1 MTPSLPPS
9 EEALRLREEV
19 IDWFVHRRS
28 ANWNSRDERLFQDWI
43 DADPKHADAY
53 RQWES
58 RWQAFDAIA
67 PETVA
72 GWREGFAGNQVV
84 ASTRRGFLKP
94 ALALAAAGVVAGGS
108 YLGWSHQQ
116 AQPVFAQ
123 AFATQRGQQLEVPLP
138 DGSVLRLDTATRL
151 EVRYFRQRREV
162 RLIDG
167 QAVFTVQSDAKRPFD
182 VLAGPLQVRVVG
194 TRFAVR
200 YTPTMAGAEGARV
213 SVEQG
218 RVRVARMDRASDG
231 NWSNG
236 VGSAPDTEPQ
246 GAVFLT
252 AGQQVHSDAEGM
264 LAAVSAIPGDGIAP
278 WREHRLSF
286 VDTPL
291 ARALAELER
300 YGSTGLVVRD
310 PAVAALRLSG
320 TFDPRD
326 ARTLRRAL
334 PSALPVRLRGDGPV
348 AEIVAAP

>member
-9 EEALRLREEV
+9 EEASRLRQEV
-19 IDWFVHRRS
+19 IDWFVHRRRPD
-28 ANWNSRDERLFQDWI
+28 WNARDERIFQNWI
-43 DADPKHADAY
+43 DADPRHADAY

-72 GWREGFAGNQVV
+72 AWREGFAGNRV
-84 ASTRRGFLKP
+84 ATASAPTRRGFLKP
-94 ALALAAAGVVAGGS
+94 AFALAAAGVVAGGS
-108 YLGWSHQQ
+108 YLGWSHLQ
-116 AQPVFAQ
+116 AQPVFVQ

-138 DGSVLRLDTATRL
+138 DGTVLRLDTTTRL

-167 QAVFTVQSDAKRPFD
+167 QAVFLVQSDAQRPFD

-200 YTPTMAGAEGARV
+200 YTPAVVGAEGARV

-218 RVRVARMDRASDG
+218 RVRVTRRDVAPGGGWVEPVSDA
-231 NWSNG
+231 
-236 VGSAPDTEPQ
+236 VPQ

-252 AGQQVHSDAEGM
+252 AGQQVQSDVQGV
-264 LAAVSAIPGDGIAP
+264 LAAVSAVPGDGIAP

-286 VDTPL
+286 LDIPL

-326 ARTLRRAL
+326 ARMLRRML
-334 PSALPVRLRGDGPV
+334 PSALPVRLKGDGPV
-348 AEIVAAP
+348 VEIVAAP

>member
-67 PETVA
+67 PGTVA

-151 EVRYFRQRREV
+151 ELRYFRQRREV

-167 QAVFTVQSDAKRPFD
+167 QAVFAVQSDAKRPFD

-200 YTPTMAGAEGARV
+200 YTPTVAGAEGARV

-231 NWSNG
+231 SWA
-236 VGSAPDTEPQ
+236 GSASGTEPQ

-310 PAVAALRLSG
+310 PAVHL
-320 TFDPRD
+320 
-326 ARTLRRAL
+326 L
-334 PSALPVRLRGDGPV
+334 PINV
-348 AEIVAAP
+348 

>member
-1 MTPSLPPS
+1 MTPSLPLP
-9 EEALRLREEV
+9 EEASRLRQEV
-19 IDWFVHRRS
+19 LDWFVRRHREDWS
-28 ANWNSRDERLFQDWI
+28 AKDERLFRAWT

-72 GWREGFAGNQVV
+72 AWREGFAGNQS
-84 ASTRRGFLKP
+84 AAPSRRGFLKP
-94 ALALAAAGVVAGGS
+94 AFALAAAGMVAGGS
-108 YLGWSHQQ
+108 YLGWSHLQ
-116 AQPVFAQ
+116 AQPVFMQ

-162 RLIDG
+162 RLVDG
-167 QAVFTVQSDAKRPFD
+167 QAVFAVQSDAQRPFD

-200 YTPTMAGAEGARV
+200 YTPSVAGAEGGRV

-218 RVRVARMDRASDG
+218 RVRVSRRDPAPGGGWAEPMSDASDA
-231 NWSNG
+231 
-236 VGSAPDTEPQ
+236 VPQ

-252 AGQQVHSDAEGM
+252 AGQQVQGDVLGV
-264 LAAVSAIPGDGIAP
+264 LAAVSAVPGDGIAP

-334 PSALPVRLRGDGPV
+334 PSALPVRLRDDGPV

>member
-1 MTPSLPPS
+1 MTPSLPLP
-9 EEALRLREEV
+9 EEASRLRQEV
-19 IDWFVHRRS
+19 LDWFVRRHREDWS
-28 ANWNSRDERLFQDWI
+28 AGDERLFRAWT

-53 RQWES
+53 RQWEV

-72 GWREGFAGNQVV
+72 NWRGGFAGNRAT

-94 ALALAAAGVVAGGS
+94 AFALAAAGVVAGGG
-108 YLGWSHQQ
+108 YLGWSHLQ
-116 AQPVFAQ
+116 AQPVFMQ
-123 AFATQRGQQLEVPLP
+123 AFGTQRGQQLEVPLP
-138 DGSVLRLDTATRL
+138 DGTVLRLDTATRL

-167 QAVFTVQSDAKRPFD
+167 QAVFAVQSDAQRPFD

-200 YTPTMAGAEGARV
+200 YTPAIAGAEGGRV

-218 RVRVARMDRASDG
+218 RVRVARRDRAPDG
-231 NWSNG
+231 NWAG
-236 VGSAPDTEPQ
+236 PAPDAELQ

-252 AGQQVHSDAEGM
+252 AGQQVHSDAEGV
-264 LAAVSAIPGDGIAP
+264 LAAISAVPGDGIAP

-310 PAVAALRLSG
+310 PSVAALRLSG

-334 PSALPVRLRGDGPV
+334 PSALPVRLKGDGPV
-348 AEIVAAP
+348 AEIVPAH

>member
-1 MTPSLPPS
+1 MTPPLPPT
-9 EEALRLREEV
+9 EEASRLRQEV
-19 IDWFVHRRS
+19 IDWFVHRRRADWS
-28 ANWNSRDERLFQDWI
+28 ASDERIFQDWI

-53 RQWES
+53 RQWET

-72 GWREGFAGNQVV
+72 AWREGFAGNRGAT
-84 ASTRRGFLKP
+84 ASVPTRRGFLKP
-94 ALALAAAGVVAGGS
+94 AFALVAAGVVAGGS
-108 YLGWSHQQ
+108 YLGWSHLQ

-138 DGSVLRLDTATRL
+138 DGTVLRLDTATRL
-151 EVRYFRQRREV
+151 EVRYFRERREV

-167 QAVFTVQSDAKRPFD
+167 QAVFAVQSDAQRPFD

-200 YTPTMAGAEGARV
+200 YTPAIAGAEGARV

-218 RVRVARMDRASDG
+218 RVRVAKMDRASDG
-231 NWSNG
+231 NW
-236 VGSAPDTEPQ
+236 VGPAPDAEPQ
-246 GAVFLT
+246 DAVFLT
-252 AGQQVHSDAEGM
+252 ASQQVSSDAEGA
-264 LAAVSAIPGDGIAP
+264 LAAVSTVPGDGIAP

-291 ARALAELER
+291 ARVLAELER
-300 YGSTGLVVRD
+300 YGSTGLVVHD

-320 TFDPRD
+320 TFDPR
-326 ARTLRRAL
+326 ARTLRHAL
-334 PSALPVRLRGDGPV
+334 PDALPVRLKGDGAV

>member
-9 EEALRLREEV
+9 EETSRLRQEV
-19 IDWFVHRRS
+19 IDWFVHRRRADWS
-28 ANWNSRDERLFQDWI
+28 ARDERIFQDWI
-43 DADPKHADAY
+43 AADPKHADAY

-58 RWQAFDAIA
+58 RWRAFDAIG

-72 GWREGFAGNQVV
+72 AWREGFAGNGT
-84 ASTRRGFLKP
+84 AAPTRRGFLKP

-108 YLGWSHQQ
+108 YLGWRHLQ
-116 AQPVFAQ
+116 AQPVFVQ
-123 AFATQRGQQLEVPLP
+123 AFATQRGQQLEVPLT
-138 DGSVLRLDTATRL
+138 DGTVLRLDTATRL

-167 QAVFTVQSDAKRPFD
+167 QAVFAVQSDAQRPFD

-200 YTPTMAGAEGARV
+200 YTPAIAGAEGARV
-213 SVEQG
+213 SVEKG
-218 RVRVARMDRASDG
+218 RVRVTQMDRAADG
-231 NWSNG
+231 HW
-236 VGSAPDTEPQ
+236 VGPAPDTVPQ

-252 AGQQVHSDAEGM
+252 AGQQVHSDAEGV
-264 LAAVSAIPGDGIAP
+264 LAAVTAVSGDGIAP

-286 VDTPL
+286 VDAPL

-310 PAVAALRLSG
+310 PSVAALRLTG

-326 ARTLRRAL
+326 ARTLRRVL
-334 PSALPVRLRGDGPV
+334 PSALPVRLKGDGPV